1 MTALAEPQLC
11 NMVLEMID
19 RPVNCVL
26 ERPLGMHVCIIQLFN
41 HHLTYVCILN

>member
-1 MTALAEPQLC
+1 MTAPAEPRLF

-19 RPVNCVL
+19 TSVNYIL
-26 ERPLGMHVCIIQLFN
+26 ERPLGVHVCIIQLFN